1 MFLHLQKHLQAIGF
15 IPRAL
20 DTPPETC
27 TSTRHITRDLYKH
40 QMHSPRSVQ
49 APDTFPEP
57 LEAFG
62 LMYCSVPVMFQFV
75 SHVSELWA
83 PSPFIVCTL
92 VVYPCS
98 PRHSRIVPFD
108 GHFRIDLCSCLFVSG
123 QWNDRPLSSHC
134 SLDLV
139 DLIPH
144 LPFMSFLGQ
153 FPPLMYIQ

>member
-1 MFLHLQKHLQAIGF
+1 
-15 IPRAL
+15 
-20 DTPPETC
+20 
-27 TSTRHITRDLYKH
+27 
-40 QMHSPRSVQ
+40 MH
-49 APDTFPEP
+49 
-57 LEAFG
+57 
-62 LMYCSVPVMFQFV
+62 CSVPVMFQLV
-75 SHVSELWA
+75 SYVYELRA

-98 PRHSRIVPFD
+98 PRCSRIVPFD

-153 FPPLMYIQ
+153 LPPLMYIYPQYLHIIHGPRGAVSPYIQFVLSMSLALVIPWALTVDLDPFHLPFRAGFSYLILSYLAMSLG